1 LSKKITAA
9 AGLAAGFAATAW
21 AVRGRSSFV
30 FDHSFWRGEPG
41 RKAIALT
48 FDDGPTPSTPQF
60 LEVLEQH
67 RVPATFFEV
76 GLNVKRHPEIAR
88 EVLAAG
94 HEIGNHSHV
103 HLNYALKPARVIEDD
118 FSRAQDAIADA
129 TGFTP
134 ALMRAP
140 YGVRWFGFRQM
151 QAKLGLAGIMWTV
164 IGRDWK
170 LSADAIAD
178 RVLSR
183 VADGGIICLHDGR
196 ELAENPDV
204 TPTLEALRRIIPPL
218 TEAGYHFETIS
229 QLLWPANPLTPDRT
243 PSPSAS

>member
-9 AGLAAGFAATAW
+9 AGIAAGFAATAW

-48 FDDGPTPSTPQF
+48 FDDGPTPSTPQ
-60 LEVLEQH
+60 LLDLLEQH
-67 RVPATFFEV
+67 HAPATFFQV
-76 GLNVKRHPEIAR
+76 GLNVNRYPAIAR

-94 HEIGNHSHV
+94 HEIGNHSDS
-103 HLNYALKPARVIEDD
+103 HLNFALKPAHVIEDD
-118 FSRAQDAIADA
+118 FSRAQDAITDA

-134 ALMRAP
+134 TLMRAP
-140 YGVRWFGFRQM
+140 YGVRWLGFRQM

-164 IGRDWK
+164 MGNDWK

-183 VADGGIICLHDGR
+183 AGDGGIVCLHDGR

-204 TPTLEALRRIIPPL
+204 TPTLEALRRIIPSL
-218 TEAGYHFETIS
+218 AEAGYHFETIS

>member
-1 LSKKITAA
+1 LSRGITAA

-21 AVRGRSSFV
+21 AVRGRSSSV

-60 LEVLEQH
+60 LDLLDRH
-67 RVPATFFEV
+67 HIPATFFQV
-76 GLNVKRHPEIAR
+76 GLNVNRHPEIAR

-94 HEIGNHSHV
+94 HEIGNHSHS
-103 HLNYALKPARVIEDD
+103 HLNFALKPARVIEDD
-118 FSRAQDAIADA
+118 FSRAQDAITAV
-129 TGFTP
+129 TGCTP
-134 ALMRAP
+134 TLMRAP

-151 QAKLGLAGIMWTV
+151 QAKLGLTGVMWTV
-164 IGRDWK
+164 IGLDWK
-170 LSADAIAD
+170 LPADKIAQ

-183 VADGGIICLHDGR
+183 ASDGGIICLHDGR
-196 ELAENPDV
+196 ERAANPDV
-204 TPTLEALRRIIPPL
+204 TPALEALRRIIPSL

-229 QLLWPANPLTPDRT
+229 QLLWPANPLKPERT
-243 PSPSAS
+243 ASPSAS